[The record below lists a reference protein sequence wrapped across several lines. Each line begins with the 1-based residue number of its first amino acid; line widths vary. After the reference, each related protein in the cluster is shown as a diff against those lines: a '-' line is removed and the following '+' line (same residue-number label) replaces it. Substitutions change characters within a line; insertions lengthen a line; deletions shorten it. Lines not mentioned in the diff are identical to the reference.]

1 VQEFV
6 AANPVLKHGGKAVLG
21 KMKKSTFDKWDR
33 RYFGLAKRV
42 ANWSKDPKAKV
53 GAVLLN
59 RQGWPIALGY
69 NGFPAG
75 IEDDIDKLADAEL
88 KQQMVVHA
96 EENAL
101 ICAGTRARG
110 GTMYVFGKPICPRCA
125 VSIIQA
131 GVKRVAGIQPDP
143 AKNPESD
150 THKTGVISLKLFNE
164 AKIEFSQL
172 DPAILQPKRRKAK
185 KSRMRSK

>member
-1 VQEFV
+1 MF
-6 AANPVLKHGGKAVLG
+6 GD
-21 KMKKSTFDKWDR
+21 MKRSTIDKWDR
-33 RYFGLAKRV
+33 RYFGLARRISL
-42 ANWSKDPKAKV
+42 WSKDPKAKV
-53 GAVLLN
+53 GSVLLN

-75 IEDDIDKLADAEL
+75 IEDDIEKLADAQL
-88 KQQMVVHA
+88 KNQMVVHA

-110 GTMYVFGKPICPRCA
+110 GTMYVYGKPICPRCA

-143 AKNPESD
+143 RKNPESD
-150 THKTGVISLKLFNE
+150 THRTGEISLKLFKE
-164 AKIEFSQL
+164 AKIEFSPL
-172 DPAILQPKRRKAK
+172 DPAILRPTRRKRRN
-185 KSRMRSK
+185 RRPSKMK